1 MELSGSRVEGI
12 ERTLPGAFEVDRVR
26 QRKLGIDEVIR
37 TDDVLYLLIGLAFN
51 PLIDV
56 IGRPCWICFEV
67 EQFEAGRIEVA

>member
-26 QRKLGIDEVIR
+26 QRKLGIDEVTR
-37 TDDVLYLLIGLAFN
+37 TDDVLYLLIGLVFN

-56 IGRPCWICFEV
+56 IGRRW
-67 EQFEAGRIEVA
+67 RIFFNL